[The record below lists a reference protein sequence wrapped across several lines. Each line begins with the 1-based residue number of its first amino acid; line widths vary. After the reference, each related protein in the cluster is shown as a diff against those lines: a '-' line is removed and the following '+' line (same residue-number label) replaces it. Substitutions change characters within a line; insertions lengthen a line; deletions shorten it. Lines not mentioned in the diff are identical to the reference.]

1 MHKSQCISSRKPH
14 KMKKTKDISK
24 DIRDARKSSA
34 KRRFSE
40 LREIILH
47 SLSEGQK
54 TINQLSSE
62 TGINWKTVDNHL
74 AYIVGKG
81 YAKEI
86 FSSRFVR
93 IFEVT
98 EKGLAYSSGKNS
110 NLKNPKK
117 STAGFVQNGE
127 VRIS

>member
-1 MHKSQCISSRKPH
+1 MRDNKNKDNLDNAAKNSNNGSKRK
-14 KMKKTKDISK
+14 
-24 DIRDARKSSA
+24 
-34 KRRFSE
+34 FNE
-40 LREIILH
+40 LREIILR

-93 IFEVT
+93 IFEIT
-98 EKGLAYSSGKNS
+98 EKGLYYPSYSNGKNS
-110 NLKNPKK
+110 YGNNQNPK

-127 VRIS
+127 VKIS

>member
-1 MHKSQCISSRKPH
+1 MRDNL
-14 KMKKTKDISK
+14 KKDKAGNAVKNRNNVS
-24 DIRDARKSSA
+24 

-40 LREIILH
+40 LREIILR

-93 IFEVT
+93 IFEAT
-98 EKGLAYSSGKNS
+98 EKGLAYSNGKGSYSRN
-110 NLKNPKK
+110 NDTGK
-117 STAGFVQNGE
+117 STANFVQNGE
-127 VRIS
+127 VKIS